1 MKVIKME
8 QAQLFKRLYDMSMD
22 EINLLI
28 EHDEAIDKALFKLD
42 MAARTRHIIHA
53 VQLEDLW
60 QALDEK
66 TKTYDLYLS
75 MRLAPMTLQS
85 CYHLNHDM
93 NGLEWRFVFPA
104 IKEIAQDVR
113 PKTFGEY
120 LVLNNDVQIIDIE
133 KYDIDIACTFL
144 DKAYD
149 FTPNKLRQASRPV
162 NPRQQGGASQ

>member
-1 MKVIKME
+1 ME

-28 EHDEAIDKALFKLD
+28 DHDEAIDKALFKLD

-60 QALDEK
+60 QSLDEHA
-66 TKTYDLYLS
+66 KTYDLYLS

>member
-1 MKVIKME
+1 ME
-8 QAQLFKRLYDMSMD
+8 QVQLFKHLYHMSMD
-22 EINLLI
+22 EINLFIDSDEPI
-28 EHDEAIDKALFKLD
+28 EKALYKLD

-60 QALDEK
+60 QALDEQ

-93 NGLEWRFVFPA
+93 NNLEWRFVFPTYKA
-104 IKEIAQDVR
+104 IAHDAK
-113 PKTFGEY
+113 PNNFGEY
-120 LVLNNDVQIIDIE
+120 LELNKSVQIVGIDN
-133 KYDIDIACTFL
+133 YDIDMACEFL

-149 FTPNKLRQASRPV
+149 FSRHKNKPNVA
-162 NPRQQGGASQ
+162 RQQGGVSQ

>member
-1 MKVIKME
+1 ME

-22 EINLLI
+22 EINLFIDSDEPI
-28 EHDEAIDKALFKLD
+28 EKALYKLD

-60 QALDEK
+60 QALDEHAN
-66 TKTYDLYLS
+66 TYDLYLS

-93 NGLEWRFVFPA
+93 NNLEWRFVFPTYKA
-104 IKEIAQDVR
+104 IAHDAK
-113 PKTFGEY
+113 PNNFGEY
-120 LVLNNDVQIIDIE
+120 LALNKNVQIIDIE

-149 FTPNKLRQASRPV
+149 FTPHKLRQAARPV
-162 NPRQQGGASQ
+162 NPRQQGGVSQ

>member
-1 MKVIKME
+1 
-8 QAQLFKRLYDMSMD
+8 MSM
-22 EINLLI
+22 
-28 EHDEAIDKALFKLD
+28 
-42 MAARTRHIIHA
+42 
-53 VQLEDLW
+53 
-60 QALDEK
+60 ALDEQI
-66 TKTYDLYLS
+66 KTYDLYLS

-104 IKEIAQDVR
+104 IKEIAHDVR

-144 DKAYD
+144 DNAYD
-149 FTPNKLRQASRPV
+149 FTPHKLRQAARPA
-162 NPRQQGGASQ
+162 NPRQQGGFTQ

>member
-1 MKVIKME
+1 ME
-8 QAQLFKRLYDMSMD
+8 QAQLFKHLYHMSMD
-22 EINLLI
+22 EINLFIDSDEPI
-28 EHDEAIDKALFKLD
+28 EKALYKLD

-60 QALDEK
+60 RALDEHA
-66 TKTYDLYLS
+66 KTYDLYLS
-75 MRLAPMTLQS
+75 MRLASMTLQS

-93 NGLEWRFVFPA
+93 NSLEWRFVFPA
-104 IKEIAQDVR
+104 IKEISHDVR

-120 LVLNNDVQIIDIE
+120 LALNKNVQIIDIE
-133 KYDIDIACTFL
+133 QYDIDIACAFL

-149 FTPNKLRQASRPV
+149 FTPHKLRQAARPV

>member
-1 MKVIKME
+1 ME
-8 QAQLFKRLYDMSMD
+8 QAHLFKYLYHMSMD
-22 EINLLI
+22 EINLFIDSDEPI
-28 EHDEAIDKALFKLD
+28 EKALYKLD

-60 QALDEK
+60 QALDEQ

-93 NGLEWRFVFPA
+93 NNLEWRFVFPKYEN
-104 IKEIAQDVR
+104 IQQDLK
-113 PKTFGEY
+113 PKCFGEY
-120 LVLNNDVQIIDIE
+120 LALNNNVQIIDIE
-133 KYDIDIACTFL
+133 NYDIARACEFL

-149 FTPNKLRQASRPV
+149 FTPHKLQQAVLPINR
-162 NPRQQGGASQ
+162 RQQGGVSQ

>member
-1 MKVIKME
+1 ME

-22 EINLLI
+22 EINLFIDSDEPI
-28 EHDEAIDKALFKLD
+28 EKALYKLD

-60 QALDEK
+60 QSLDEK

>member
-1 MKVIKME
+1 ME
-8 QAQLFKRLYDMSMD
+8 KAQLFKRLFHMSMD
-22 EINLLI
+22 EINLFIDSDEPI
-28 EHDEAIDKALFKLD
+28 EKALYKLD

-60 QALDEK
+60 RALDEHA
-66 TKTYDLYLS
+66 KTYDLYLS

-93 NGLEWRFVFPA
+93 NSLEWRFVFPA
-104 IKEIAQDVR
+104 IKEISHDVR

-120 LVLNNDVQIIDIE
+120 LALNKNVQIIDIE
-133 KYDIDIACTFL
+133 QYDIDIACAFL

-149 FTPNKLRQASRPV
+149 FTPHKLRQAARPV

>member
-1 MKVIKME
+1 ME
-8 QAQLFKRLYDMSMD
+8 QAQLFKRLYNMSMD

-28 EHDEAIDKALFKLD
+28 DHDEAIDKALFKLD

-60 QALDEK
+60 QSLDEHA
-66 TKTYDLYLS
+66 KTYDLYLS

-93 NGLEWRFVFPA
+93 NSLEWRFVFPA
-104 IKEIAQDVR
+104 IKEISHDVR

-120 LVLNNDVQIIDIE
+120 LALKKNVQIIDIE
-133 KYDIDIACTFL
+133 KYDIDIACAFL
-144 DKAYD
+144 EKAYD
-149 FTPNKLRQASRPV
+149 FTPHKLMKATRPV
-162 NPRQQGGASQ
+162 NPRQQGGVSQ

>member
-1 MKVIKME
+1 ME

-22 EINLLI
+22 EINLFIDSDEPI
-28 EHDEAIDKALFKLD
+28 EKALYKLD

-60 QALDEK
+60 QALDEHV
-66 TKTYDLYLS
+66 KTYDLHLS

-93 NGLEWRFVFPA
+93 NGLEWRFVFPT

-120 LVLNNDVQIIDIE
+120 LALNKNVQIIDIE

-149 FTPNKLRQASRPV
+149 FTPHKLQQPVPPV
-162 NPRQQGGASQ
+162 NRRQQGGFSQ

>member
-1 MKVIKME
+1 ME
-8 QAQLFKRLYDMSMD
+8 QAHLFKYLYHMSMD
-22 EINLLI
+22 EINLFIDSDEPI
-28 EHDEAIDKALFKLD
+28 EKALYKLD

-60 QALDEK
+60 QALDEQ

-93 NGLEWRFVFPA
+93 NNLEWRFVFPKYEN
-104 IKEIAQDVR
+104 IQQDLK
-113 PKTFGEY
+113 PKCFGEY
-120 LVLNNDVQIIDIE
+120 LALNNNVQIIDIE
-133 KYDIDIACTFL
+133 NYDIARACEFL

-149 FTPNKLRQASRPV
+149 FTPHKLKQTIRPA
-162 NPRQQGGASQ
+162 NRRQQGGFSQ

>member
-1 MKVIKME
+1 ME

-28 EHDEAIDKALFKLD
+28 DHDEAIDKALFKLD

-60 QALDEK
+60 QSLDEHA
-66 TKTYDLYLS
+66 KTYDLYLS
-75 MRLAPMTLQS
+75 MRLAPMTLQT

>member
-1 MKVIKME
+1 ME
-8 QAQLFKRLYDMSMD
+8 QVQLFKHLYHMSMD
-22 EINLLI
+22 EINLFIDSDEPI
-28 EHDEAIDKALFKLD
+28 EKALYKLD

-60 QALDEK
+60 RALDEHA
-66 TKTYDLYLS
+66 KTYDLYLS

-93 NGLEWRFVFPA
+93 NSLEWRFVFPA
-104 IKEIAQDVR
+104 IKEISHDVR

-120 LVLNNDVQIIDIE
+120 LALNKNVQIIDIE
-133 KYDIDIACTFL
+133 QYDIDIACAFL

-149 FTPNKLRQASRPV
+149 FTPHKLRQAARPV

>member
-1 MKVIKME
+1 ME
-8 QAQLFKRLYDMSMD
+8 QAQLFKRLMAMTED

-28 EHDEAIDKALFKLD
+28 DHDEAIDKALFKLD

-60 QALDEK
+60 QALDEHV
-66 TKTYDLYLS
+66 KTYDLHLS

-93 NGLEWRFVFPA
+93 NGLEWRFVFPT

-120 LVLNNDVQIIDIE
+120 LALNKNVQIIDIE

-149 FTPNKLRQASRPV
+149 FTPHRLRQTARPA
-162 NPRQQGGASQ
+162 NPRQQGGVSQ

>member
-1 MKVIKME
+1 
-8 QAQLFKRLYDMSMD
+8 
-22 EINLLI
+22 
-28 EHDEAIDKALFKLD
+28 

-60 QALDEK
+60 QSLDEK

>member
-1 MKVIKME
+1 ME
-8 QAQLFKRLYDMSMD
+8 QAQLFKHLYHMSMD
-22 EINLLI
+22 EINLFIDSDEPI
-28 EHDEAIDKALFKLD
+28 EKALYKLD

-60 QALDEK
+60 RALDEHA
-66 TKTYDLYLS
+66 KTYDLYLS

-93 NGLEWRFVFPA
+93 NSLEWRFVFPA
-104 IKEIAQDVR
+104 IKEISHDVR

-120 LVLNNDVQIIDIE
+120 LAFNKNVQIIDIE
-133 KYDIDIACTFL
+133 QYDIDIACAFL

-149 FTPNKLRQASRPV
+149 FTPHKLRQAARPV

>member
-1 MKVIKME
+1 ME
-8 QAQLFKRLYDMSMD
+8 QAQLFKHLYHMSMD
-22 EINLLI
+22 EINLFIDSDEPI
-28 EHDEAIDKALFKLD
+28 EKALYKLD

-60 QALDEK
+60 QALDEQ
-66 TKTYDLYLS
+66 TETYDLYLS

-93 NGLEWRFVFPA
+93 NNLVWRFVFPA
-104 IKEIAQDVR
+104 IKEISHDVR

-120 LVLNNDVQIIDIE
+120 LALNKNVQIIDIE
-133 KYDIDIACTFL
+133 QYDIDIACAFL

-149 FTPNKLRQASRPV
+149 FTPHKLRQAARPV

>member
-1 MKVIKME
+1 ME
-8 QAQLFKRLYDMSMD
+8 QAQLFKHLYHMSMD
-22 EINLLI
+22 EINLFIDSDEPI
-28 EHDEAIDKALFKLD
+28 EKALYKLD

-60 QALDEK
+60 RALDEHA
-66 TKTYDLYLS
+66 KTYDLYLS

-93 NGLEWRFVFPA
+93 NSLEWRFVFPA
-104 IKEIAQDVR
+104 IKEISHDVR

-120 LVLNNDVQIIDIE
+120 LALNKNVQIIDIE
-133 KYDIDIACTFL
+133 QYDIDIACAFL

-149 FTPNKLRQASRPV
+149 FTPHKLRQAARPV

>member
-1 MKVIKME
+1 ME

-28 EHDEAIDKALFKLD
+28 DHDEAIDKALFKLD

-60 QALDEK
+60 QALDEHV
-66 TKTYDLYLS
+66 KTYDLHLS

>member
-1 MKVIKME
+1 ME
-8 QAQLFKRLYDMSMD
+8 QAQLFKHLYHMSMD
-22 EINLLI
+22 EINLFIDSDEPI
-28 EHDEAIDKALFKLD
+28 EKALYKLD

-60 QALDEK
+60 RALDEHA
-66 TKTYDLYLS
+66 KTYDLYLS

-93 NGLEWRFVFPA
+93 NSLEWRFVFPA
-104 IKEIAQDVR
+104 IKEISHDVR

-120 LVLNNDVQIIDIE
+120 LALNKNVQIIDIE

-149 FTPNKLRQASRPV
+149 FTPHKLRHAARPV
-162 NPRQQGGASQ
+162 NPRQQGGSSQ

>member
-1 MKVIKME
+1 ME

-22 EINLLI
+22 EINLFI
-28 EHDEAIDKALFKLD
+28 DSDEAIDKALFKLD

-60 QALDEK
+60 QTLDEQ

-93 NGLEWRFVFPA
+93 NNLVWLFVFPA
-104 IKEIAQDVR
+104 IKEISHDVR

-120 LVLNNDVQIIDIE
+120 LALNKNVQIIDIE

-149 FTPNKLRQASRPV
+149 FTPHKLRQAARPV

>member
-1 MKVIKME
+1 ME

-22 EINLLI
+22 EINLFI
-28 EHDEAIDKALFKLD
+28 DSDEAIDKALFKLD

-60 QALDEK
+60 QALDEHA
-66 TKTYDLYLS
+66 KTYDLYLS

-93 NGLEWRFVFPA
+93 NNLVWRFVFPA
-104 IKEIAQDVR
+104 IKEISHDVR

-120 LVLNNDVQIIDIE
+120 LALNKNVQIIDIE

-149 FTPNKLRQASRPV
+149 FTPHQLRQTARPA
-162 NPRQQGGASQ
+162 NPRQQGGVSQ